1 MAVYEHSYRQYAGPL
16 TATWSRFLIIPRD
29 AFGDVFRSKLF
40 TAFFA
45 SCFAAPLVFA
55 ILIYLHHNLTAL
67 AMFEIDASQLVPID
81 RYFFYNFVVTQGVFA
96 FFLNVFVGPSL
107 VSRDLANNALPLYLC
122 RPFSRVEYVLGKM
135 SVVLILLSAI
145 TWVPGLLLFALQ
157 SYLDGAGWFVRN
169 LLIVYAIL
177 LGSWAWIFVLALLSQ
192 AVSAWVK
199 WNMAAK
205 AALIGLFFVPA
216 AMGEAINH
224 LFDTEWGGI
233 ISLRAVISTLWATL
247 FVEPDSIEVPIW
259 GACASLLVICAA
271 CLFLLMRKIQAYE
284 VIR

>member
-1 MAVYEHSYRQYAGPL
+1 MAVFEHTYRKYAGPL
-16 TATWSRFLIIPRD
+16 TAPWSRFLIIPRD
-29 AFGDVFRSKLF
+29 AFGDVFGSKLF
-40 TAFFA
+40 TAFFV

-67 AMFEIDASQLVPID
+67 AMFDLDASQLVPID
-81 RYFFYNFVVTQGVFA
+81 MYFFHNFVVIQGTFA

-157 SYLDGAGWFVRN
+157 SYLEGAGWFARN
-169 LLIVYAIL
+169 LLIFYAIL
-177 LGSWAWIFVLALLSQ
+177 LGSWVWILVLALLSQ

-199 WNMAAK
+199 WKMAAK
-205 AALIGLFFVPA
+205 AALLGLFFVPA
-216 AMGEAINH
+216 AMGQAINN

-233 ISLRAVISTLWATL
+233 ISLRAVISTVWATL
-247 FVEPDSIEVPIW
+247 FVDPESIEVPVW
-259 GACASLLVICAA
+259 GAFASLLVVCAI